1 MLLMLSITQG
11 QCPQEPD
18 DPDRVLTGDDDQG
31 DDQGDDHLAVDPN
44 RLRTGAARPRLT
56 DGAGL

>member
-1 MLLMLSITQG
+1 MLSITQG